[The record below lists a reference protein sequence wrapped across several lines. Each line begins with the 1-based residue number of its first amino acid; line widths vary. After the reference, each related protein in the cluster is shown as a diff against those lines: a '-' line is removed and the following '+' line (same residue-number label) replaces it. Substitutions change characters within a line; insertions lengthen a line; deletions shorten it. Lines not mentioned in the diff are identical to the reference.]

1 MKRHTYTASRATAV
15 NYANPVVIVRRAKFE
30 TWHWFTSEELAD
42 IAANEINSTS
52 RLPKGFG
59 SGQRYFEKLG
69 VFGFPD
75 QYEHYDR
82 MEANM

>member
-1 MKRHTYTASRATAV
+1 MKRHFYTASRATGTFHAT
-15 NYANPVVIVRRAKFE
+15 PIVIVQRSRFK

-42 IAANEINSTS
+42 RAAAEINITG

-59 SGQRYFEKLG
+59 NGQRYFEKLKI
-69 VFGFPD
+69 FGFPD